1 MRFVLL
7 SVCLAV
13 LGQGQLAYA
22 FTDQDFK
29 SFGRFYLAQKNLPT
43 ALSMFSYASDAEG
56 KALKALTSLALLQRD
71 SGTVT
76 FLNNVYFDSPDNI
89 WDARDVGYQRSVA
102 RPNPFRAQ
110 NNANIN
116 QISSILKNSHLPVYL
131 QAETD
136 LSTFTSDTLLVP
148 LGQTETGY
156 PTISLDR
163 GDILMI
169 RALLAC
175 GRGVAY
181 LINSQ
186 NSNILI
192 NDYISLEEESGPITI
207 EKFLAKFPD
216 AAKLATPSDLPLAR
230 QEFKNS
236 ITLYKQASEWV
247 RTKRTFNAV
256 RLFNLPGSFGVN
268 PGEVYTA
275 GLADEAAFR
284 AKLDEYAL
292 LLDGSRLLTGF
303 DNKPIETLNAKPFF
317 DGSVN
322 LRTILPSFRKNKIR
336 QGEVTDAF
344 AKAGGI
350 YPGNTIA
357 RTDSWLLQ
365 KTRDCPVDPFAFGLF
380 VPPSISIT
388 TGTGNSVPEGYKPPD
403 AFMAL
408 GYSWGYYEGGLSLFW
423 INPETGDFSKIDT
436 QALGLDD
443 YYLSGRLFVSGSSLY
458 LESQDWGPSPRVLL
472 HEVSLSNFSLTRTIA
487 LSELLPAGYIYKILD
502 GVSDFIIILQ
512 PNSDWRN
519 HVYKVNKTSLVTQEL
534 DGVANDLPNG
544 FLWYSWA
551 LDPTR
556 ECIWLADYD
565 WNAGGYKY
573 SKFRISNG
581 ELVQTVPLNQARFWQ
596 NGVVAGKNSFL
607 TIYISYNWPANGV
620 VSLSSISYTTG
631 QETVLNTNLLPGRQ
645 YDWGSLT
652 LDATGENVL
661 LGSWDSNWNNQM
673 IQLFSGSDGQLLH
686 SYPIGT
692 PGKELYAW
700 GITPTSGAV
709 AYVNRTGDVSEP
721 ISVSFTLN
729 GTASNGLDYTFPTLP
744 FSIQLG
750 NTQQPIPFS
759 LVYAYEIVRPP
770 TMPVSLQPGNTQQ
783 PIPFGLVND
792 NVVEFDETV
801 VITGTPNRDSDSTF
815 QPFTLTI
822 LDDDGSGVGIVV
834 TDNSGKEGRMNPDP
848 FGFRFGVYDPIR
860 FEVRRT
866 GSTASAI
873 SVKVSRDALLSS
885 ASPDDYEIT
894 GFDVDGQSV
903 RIPAG
908 SSYAE
913 IVVSPKY
920 DINYPEGTE
929 SLTLKISPDPAY
941 TMMEYV
947 SATGSIVDASPYE
960 WWSYQMGVLISNQSP
975 SLDTDKDGMANLLEM
990 ALGRDPNLPDSPDTI
1005 KQGVDSEGYL
1015 TLTYKRWTGGT
1026 TSGDGSYTQ
1035 YGVTYRP
1042 QASSTLELADW
1053 SSSSIQVRSITDTGD
1068 GMEEVVVRD
1077 TQSKS
1082 QPRRFMRVSVILNGP
1097 PLTLAT
1103 F

>member
-7 SVCLAV
+7 ATCLAV
-13 LGQGQLAYA
+13 LGQAQLGHA
-22 FTDQDFK
+22 FTDQDYK

-56 KALKALTSLALLQRD
+56 KTLKALTSLALLQRD

-76 FLNNVYFDSPDNI
+76 FLNNLYVDSPANI
-89 WDARDVGYQRSVA
+89 WDARDIGYQRSVD
-102 RPNPFRAQ
+102 RPNPYRAQ
-110 NNANIN
+110 NNANAN
-116 QISSILKNSHLPVYL
+116 QVAGIFRNNHLPVYL

-136 LSTFTSDTLLVP
+136 LAAFTSDTLLVP

-175 GRGVAY
+175 GRGVAD

-186 NSNILI
+186 NSSILI
-192 NDYISLEEESGPITI
+192 NEFTSLTEEPGPVTI

-216 AAKLATPSDLPLAR
+216 AAKLANPSDLPLAR

-236 ITLYKQASEWV
+236 ISLYKQASEWV
-247 RTKRTFNAV
+247 RTKRGLNTV

-268 PGEVYTA
+268 PGELYTA
-275 GLADEAAFR
+275 SLTDEAAFR
-284 AKLDEYAL
+284 TKLDEYAL

-303 DNKPIETLNAKPFF
+303 DNKPIDTFNAKPFF
-317 DGSVN
+317 DGLVN
-322 LRTILPSFRKNKIR
+322 LRSILPSFRKNKIR
-336 QGEVTDAF
+336 QGEVTDSF
-344 AKAGGI
+344 AKAGGV

-357 RTDSWLLQ
+357 RTESLLLQ
-365 KTRDCPVDPFAFGLF
+365 GTRNCPVDPFAFGLF
-380 VPPSISIT
+380 VPPSLSIA

-403 AFMAL
+403 AFLAV
-408 GYSWGYYEGGLSLFW
+408 GDAWGYYNDEYPGLFW
-423 INPETGDFSKIDT
+423 INPQTGDFSKLNT
-436 QALGLDD
+436 QPLGFDNH
-443 YYLSGRLFVSGSSLY
+443 YLRGMFVSGSSLY
-458 LESQDWGPSPRVLL
+458 LESQDWSPWSNKVFL
-472 HEVSLSNFSLTRTIA
+472 HEVSLSNFSLTRTIP
-487 LSELLPAGYIYKILD
+487 LSELLPAGDIHKILD
-502 GVSDFIIILQ
+502 GVSDFIIISYAL
-512 PNSDWRN
+512 SDYQN
-519 HVYKVNKTSLVTQEL
+519 HVYKINKTSLATQEL
-534 DGVANDLPNG
+534 NGVANELPYG
-544 FLWYSWA
+544 FYWNSWT

-556 ECIWLADYD
+556 ECIWLAGYD
-565 WNAGGYKY
+565 WRVSGNKY

-581 ELVQTVPLNQARFWQ
+581 ELVQTVPLNRGQFWQ

-607 TIYISYNWPANGV
+607 IIDVFYNWPANDV

-631 QETVLNTNLLPGRQ
+631 QETVLNTNLFPGRR
-645 YDWGSLT
+645 YDWSSSLK
-652 LDATGENVL
+652 LDATGENVF
-661 LGSWDSNWNNQM
+661 LGSVDSNWNNQI
-673 IQLFSGSDGQLLH
+673 IQLFSGSDGQSLH

-700 GITPTSGAV
+700 GIAAISGAS
-709 AYVNRTGDVSEP
+709 AYANRTGDVSEP
-721 ISVSFTLN
+721 ILVSFVLN
-729 GTASNGLDYTFPTLP
+729 GTASNGLDYTFPT
-744 FSIQLG
+744 
-750 NTQQPIPFS
+750 T
-759 LVYAYEIVRPP
+759 
-770 TMPVSLQPGNTQQ
+770 PVSFQPGNTQQ

-801 VITGTPNRDSDSTF
+801 VLTGTPNPESDSTF

-822 LDDDGSGVGIVV
+822 LDDDGSGVGIVA

-848 FGFRFGVYDPIR
+848 FGFRFGIYDPIR

-885 ASPDDYEIT
+885 ASTDDYEIT

-908 SSYAE
+908 SSSTE

-920 DINYPEGTE
+920 DISYPEGTE

-947 SATGSIVDASPYE
+947 SATGSIADSSPYE

-975 SLDTDKDGMANLLEM
+975 LLDTDKDGMANLLEM

-1005 KQGVDSEGYL
+1005 KEGVDSEGYL

-1035 YGVTYRP
+1035 YGVTYRT
-1042 QASSTLELADW
+1042 QASSTLELTSW
-1053 SSSSIQVRSITDTGD
+1053 SSSYIQVRSITDTGD

-1082 QPRRFMRVSVILNGP
+1082 QPRRFMRVSV
-1097 PLTLAT
+1097 TL
-1103 F
+1103 

>member
-1 MRFVLL
+1 MRFLL
-7 SVCLAV
+7 IACIP
-13 LGQGQLAYA
+13 LGASLLQASSTDTIIGRYYLTQKDLPYA
-22 FTDQDFK
+22 
-29 SFGRFYLAQKNLPT
+29 N
-43 ALSMFSYASDAEG
+43 SMFAQGSDAEA
-56 KALKALTSLALLQRD
+56 KTLKALTSLALLQRD

-76 FLNNVYFDSPDNI
+76 FLNNVYVNSPANI
-89 WDARDVGYQRSVA
+89 WDARDIGYQRSVD

-116 QISSILKNSHLPVYL
+116 QISGILKNSHLPVYL

-136 LSTFTSDTLLVP
+136 LSAFTSDTLLVP
-148 LGQTETGY
+148 LGRTETGY

-186 NSNILI
+186 NSSILI
-192 NDYISLEEESGPITI
+192 NDYISLEEESGPVTI

-236 ITLYKQASEWV
+236 ISLYKQASEWV
-247 RTKRTFNAV
+247 RTKRGVYAV

-275 GLADEAAFR
+275 GLADEVKFR

-303 DNKPIETLNAKPFF
+303 DNKPIETLNAQPFF
-317 DGSVN
+317 DGLVN
-322 LRTILPSFRKNKIR
+322 LRSIMPSFRKNKIR

-344 AKAGGI
+344 AKAGGV

-357 RTDSWLLQ
+357 RTEGWLLEQ
-365 KTRDCPVDPFAFGLF
+365 TRDCPLDPFALGLF
-380 VPPSISIT
+380 VTPNLSIT
-388 TGTGNSVPEGYKPPD
+388 TPTGNSVTEGYKPPD
-403 AFMAL
+403 AFLAL
-408 GYSWGYYEGGLSLFW
+408 GYSWGYYDDNGLGLFW
-423 INPETGDFSKIDT
+423 INPQTGDFSKLNNQPVEFGYANAD
-436 QALGLDD
+436 GK
-443 YYLSGRLFVSGSSLY
+443 SFVSGSSLY
-458 LESQDWGPSPRVLL
+458 FTAYDWSTWPNKVYLNEL
-472 HEVSLSNFSLTRTIA
+472 SLSDGTLTRTIP
-487 LSELLPAGYIYKILD
+487 LSELVPAGNTQKILD

-512 PNSDWRN
+512 SNSDWRN

-534 DGVANDLPNG
+534 NGVANELPNG
-544 FLWYSWA
+544 FLWNSWT

-556 ECIWLADYD
+556 ECIWLAGY
-565 WNAGGYKY
+565 NNGTGGYGEPGYKY
-573 SKFRISNG
+573 FKFRISNG
-581 ELVQTVPLNQARFWQ
+581 ELLQAVSLGQQYINFQ
-596 NGVVAGKNSFL
+596 SVVTAENKFIVLKQAAWPTMSL
-607 TIYISYNWPANGV
+607 VTISYSN
-620 VSLSSISYTTG
+620 G
-631 QETVLNTNLLPGRQ
+631 QETVLSADLFPGRQ
-645 YDWGSLT
+645 YDWNSGLT
-652 LDATGENVL
+652 LDSTGENVF
-661 LGSWDSNWNNQM
+661 SRSFDSNWNNQM

-686 SYPIGT
+686 SYPIGQ
-692 PGKELYAW
+692 PGKELYATS
-700 GITPTSGAV
+700 IAPISGAV
-709 AYVNRTGDVSEP
+709 AYANRTGDVSEP
-721 ISVSFTLN
+721 ILVSFSLN
-729 GTASNGLDYTFPTLP
+729 GTASNGLDYTFPT
-744 FSIQLG
+744 
-750 NTQQPIPFS
+750 T
-759 LVYAYEIVRPP
+759 
-770 TMPVSLQPGNTQQ
+770 PVSFQPGNTQQ

-801 VITGTPNRDSDSTF
+801 VLTGTPNPESDSTF

-822 LDDDGSGVGIVV
+822 QDDDGSGVGIVA
-834 TDNSGKEGRMNPDP
+834 TDNVGKEGRMNPDP
-848 FGFRFGVYDPIR
+848 FGFRFGIYDPIR

-885 ASPDDYEIT
+885 ASTDDYEIT

-903 RIPAG
+903 HIPAG
-908 SSYAE
+908 SSSAE

-920 DINYPEGTE
+920 DISYPEGTE
-929 SLTLKISPDPAY
+929 SVTLNISPDSAY
-941 TMMEYV
+941 TLMEYS
-947 SATGSIVDASPYE
+947 SATGSIVDSSPYE

-975 SLDTDKDGMANLLEM
+975 SLDTDMDGMANLLEM
-990 ALGRDPNLPDSPDTI
+990 ALGRDPNLPDSPDAI
-1005 KQGVDSEGYL
+1005 REGVDSEGYL

-1053 SSSSIQVRSITDTGD
+1053 SSSSIQVLSTTDTGD

-1082 QPRRFMRVSVILNGP
+1082 LPRRFLRLQVVSLN
-1097 PLTLAT
+1097 
-1103 F
+1103 

>member
-1 MRFVLL
+1 MKIITSLIACLSLGASLL
-7 SVCLAV
+7 HASS
-13 LGQGQLAYA
+13 
-22 FTDQDFK
+22 TDTII
-29 SFGRFYLAQKNLPT
+29 GRYYLTQKNLPY
-43 ALSMFSYASDAEG
+43 ANSMFAQGSDAEA
-56 KALKALTSLALLQRD
+56 KTLKALTSIALLQRD

-76 FLNNVYFDSPDNI
+76 FLNNLYVDSPANI
-89 WDARDVGYQRSVA
+89 WDARDVGYSPNPSQ
-102 RPNPFRAQ
+102 PNPFRAQ
-110 NNANIN
+110 NNANVN
-116 QISSILKNSHLPVYL
+116 QIAGILRNNHLPVYL

-136 LSTFTSDTLLVP
+136 LSAFTSDTLLVP

-186 NSNILI
+186 NSSILI
-192 NDYISLEEESGPITI
+192 NEFVSLTEEAGPVTI

-216 AAKLATPSDLPLAR
+216 AGKLANPSDLPLAR

-236 ITLYKQASEWV
+236 ITRYKEASEWI
-247 RTKRTFNAV
+247 RTKRTFNTV
-256 RLFNLPGSFGVN
+256 RLFNLPGSFGVSS
-268 PGEVYTA
+268 GEVYTA
-275 GLADEAAFR
+275 GLADESAFR
-284 AKLDEYAL
+284 AKLEEYAL
-292 LLDGSRLLTGF
+292 LLDGSRLLTGL

-336 QGEVTDAF
+336 QGDVTDAF

-357 RTDSWLLQ
+357 RTEGLLQ
-365 KTRDCPVDPFAFGLF
+365 RRTADLPADPYVFFGLF
-380 VPPSISIT
+380 VPPSLSIAT
-388 TGTGNSVPEGYKPPD
+388 ATGNSVPEGYKPPD
-403 AFMAL
+403 AFLAL
-408 GYSWGYYEGGLSLFW
+408 GYSWGYYNEEYPGLFW
-423 INPETGDFSKIDT
+423 INPQTGDFSKLNT
-436 QALGLDD
+436 QPLGFDNH
-443 YYLSGRLFVSGSSLY
+443 YLSGRLFVSGSSVY
-458 LESQDWGPSPRVLL
+458 LQSHDGSTNKVFL
-472 HEVSLSNFSLTRTIA
+472 HEVSLSNMSLIRTIA
-487 LSELLPAGYIYKILD
+487 LSELMPDGYINDILD
-502 GVSDFIIILQ
+502 GVSDFIIISYS
-512 PNSDWRN
+512 NSDWRH

-534 DGVANDLPNG
+534 NGVANEFPYG
-544 FLWYSWA
+544 FIWNSCT
-551 LDPTR
+551 LDPTK
-556 ECIWLADYD
+556 ECIWLAGYD
-565 WNAGGYKY
+565 FRLGGYKY
-573 SKFRISNG
+573 SKFRISTG
-581 ELVQTVPLNQARFWQ
+581 ELLQTVPLPQYPSLQ
-596 NGVVAGKNSFL
+596 SVVAAENNFIALKQASWPTMSL
-607 TIYISYNWPANGV
+607 VTISY
-620 VSLSSISYTTG
+620 SSG
-631 QETVLNTNLLPGRQ
+631 QETVLKEDLFPGRRF
-645 YDWGSLT
+645 DSSFPLT

-661 LGSWDSNWNNQM
+661 SGSVDSNWNNPM

-692 PGKELYAW
+692 AGKELYAW
-700 GITPTSGAV
+700 GITPTSGVV

-721 ISVSFTLN
+721 ISVSFSLN
-729 GTASNGLDYTFPTLP
+729 GTASNGLDYTFPT
-744 FSIQLG
+744 
-750 NTQQPIPFS
+750 T
-759 LVYAYEIVRPP
+759 
-770 TMPVSLQPGNTQQ
+770 PVSFQPGNTQQ
-783 PIPFGLVND
+783 PIPFGLDND

-801 VITGTPNRDSDSTF
+801 VLTGTPNPESDSTF

-822 LDDDGSGVGIVV
+822 QDDDGSGVGIVA
-834 TDNSGKEGRMNPDP
+834 TDNAGKEGRMNPDP

-885 ASPDDYEIT
+885 ASTDDYEIT

-908 SSYAE
+908 SSSAE

-920 DINYPEGTE
+920 DISYPEGTE
-929 SLTLKISPDPAY
+929 SVTLKISPDSAY
-941 TMMEYV
+941 TLMEYS

-960 WWSYQMGVLISNQSP
+960 WWSYQMGVLVSNQSP

-990 ALGRDPNLPDSPDTI
+990 ALGRDPNLPDSPDAI
-1005 KQGVDSEGYL
+1005 KEGVDSEGYL

-1042 QASSTLELADW
+1042 QASSTLELASW

-1068 GMEEVVVRD
+1068 GMEEVVIRD

-1082 QPRRFMRVSVILNGP
+1082 LPRRFLRLLVVS
-1097 PLTLAT
+1097 AQQAS
-1103 F
+1103 